1 MKYAVSSTTDN
12 KQDSPHK
19 WQERLSRS
27 TEGST
32 SLMES
37 DGQARLEDASQAD
50 GNPFKTDTQEDP
62 FDVEVRN
69 EILIMC

>member
-1 MKYAVSSTTDN
+1 MKYAVTSTTDN

-32 SLMES
+32 SLLES
-37 DGQARLEDASQAD
+37 DGRTGLEETSEAD
-50 GNPFKTDTQEDP
+50 GNPFKVDTQDP
-62 FDVEVRN
+62 FEVEV
-69 EILIMC
+69 EVGTVF